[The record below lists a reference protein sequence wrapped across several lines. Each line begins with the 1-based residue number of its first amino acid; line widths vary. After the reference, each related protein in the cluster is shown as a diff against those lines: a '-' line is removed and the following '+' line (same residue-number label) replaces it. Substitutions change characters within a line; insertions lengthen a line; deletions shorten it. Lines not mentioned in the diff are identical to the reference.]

1 MERIQDGFV
10 LAEEDL
16 RLRGSGDQLGTRQ
29 SGLPDLRVARP
40 SDQSLLALA
49 RREAQRL
56 LDEDPDLEREEHAL
70 LARRFRMLT
79 ASAPFDA
86 S

>member
-1 MERIQDGFV
+1 M
-10 LAEEDL
+10 
-16 RLRGSGDQLGTRQ
+16 GTRQ

-40 SDQSLLALA
+40 TDQSLLALA

-56 LDEDPDLEREEHAL
+56 LDDDPELERDEHAV
-70 LARRFRMLT
+70 LAGRRRKLV
-79 ASAPFDA
+79 ASTPFDA